1 MTRVSNFEFRVSNF
15 RRELRPM
22 THVAVPIVLANLGW
36 MTMAIVD
43 TMMVGRV
50 SAAAMGAVSLGGVI
64 FMTVGSFGGG
74 VMFGLDTLVAQAF
87 GAGDLQDC
95 HHSLLSGLYL
105 GLPLSAALM
114 GLLWLFTPLLGR
126 FGINPGVLSQTV
138 PYLHVLT
145 WSTPPL
151 LAFFAFRSY
160 LQAVNLA
167 KPVTFVL
174 VSANLLNALGD
185 WVLVYGHWGAPA
197 MGAVGTAWSTT
208 MSRLYMA
215 AVLAAVILYHD
226 RRRKPGLR
234 SGVRDS
240 GFGIRREDGTGD
252 WGLGTR
258 RPRFSIA
265 GSRLLSCP
273 RTPAPEPRVPALL
286 RTPNPE
292 SRTPNPV
299 PSPESRI

>member
-1 MTRVSNFEFRVSNF
+1 MTRVSNFELRVSSF
-15 RRELRPM
+15 RREIRPM
-22 THVAVPIVLANLGW
+22 TRLAVPIVLANLGW

-43 TMMVGRV
+43 TIMVGRV
-50 SAAAMGAVSLGGVI
+50 SAEAIGAVSLGGVI
-64 FMTVGSFGGG
+64 FTAVGSSGGG
-74 VMFGLDTLVAQAF
+74 VMFALDTLISQAF
-87 GAGDLQDC
+87 GAGDIEDC

-114 GLLWLFTPLLGR
+114 GFLWLFTPLLGG
-126 FGINPGVLSQTV
+126 FGINPAVLNQAV

-145 WSTPPL
+145 WSTPLL

-160 LQAVNLA
+160 LQAMNLA
-167 KPVTFVL
+167 RPVTFVL

-208 MSRLYMA
+208 MSRFYMA
-215 AVLAAVILYHD
+215 AVLAAVILCHD
-226 RRRKPGLR
+226 RLRKNGLS

-252 WGLGTR
+252 SGLGTR
-258 RPRFSIA
+258 RPRFSIV

-273 RTPAPEPRVPALL
+273 RTPPPEHRFPALL

-292 SRTPNPV
+292 PRFLPASCQT
-299 PSPESRI
+299 